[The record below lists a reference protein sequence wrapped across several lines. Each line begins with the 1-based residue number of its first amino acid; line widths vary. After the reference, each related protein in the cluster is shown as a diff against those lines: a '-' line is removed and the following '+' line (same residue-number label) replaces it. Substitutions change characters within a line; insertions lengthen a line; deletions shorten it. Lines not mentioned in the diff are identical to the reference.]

1 VSDTLGTLEGKRA
14 LPGTTSAVRLFGC
27 GWAAL
32 VYLCSSV
39 VSFMLLVAAA
49 RGKSVFYQPA
59 NRGFPIKK
67 EMQK

>member
-1 VSDTLGTLEGKRA
+1 
-14 LPGTTSAVRLFGC
+14 VRLFGC